1 MCTHLF
7 LLMIRRPP
15 RSTLFPYTTLFRS
28 LTPESVLGVIGAPI
42 EDKGWM
48 KNQKTRLNKIKQI
61 LAVLESEEI
70 LKPVQIG
77 YEINKVPN
85 NG

>member
-1 MCTHLF
+1 MVVELIKRNEQF
-7 LLMIRRPP
+7 I
-15 RSTLFPYTTLFRS
+15 
-28 LTPESVLGVIGAPI
+28 LTPESVLGVIGSPI